1 MARNS
6 VNPFFGTHSETHVHQ
21 PSLKLAE
28 NGFAILQWGFILAAG
43 GMLYYYAQSD
53 GPVRDTLAEMFT
65 IFVSIVLEALPF
77 MLLGSLAGG
86 VIEVFVPQE
95 KLSSLLAQRK
105 LSAVLIAAGMGL
117 VFPVCECAIIP
128 VVRRLLRKG
137 IPFSAA
143 VAYLLAGPLVNP
155 IVAVSTA
162 VAYMGE
168 WRMVLLRLGFGY
180 AIATGVGLWMSWFFE
195 GKAVLRGEEGHGEHV
210 HQQGSSCNC
219 EDHLNLSHEHAEG
232 NTQPITFWGRVL
244 AAMGHASDDFLDVA
258 RFLVIG
264 AFLAG
269 VLRGLIT
276 ESSIVGL
283 MVGHPFVSIPL
294 MMVVAMLLNLCSEA
308 DAFVAASFRNLIPLP
323 GQMAF
328 MVLGPML
335 DLKLLLMYSGVFQ
348 KKVILVLASTTF
360 TAVLLGMIGL
370 GSFTR

>member
-1 MARNS
+1 MAHNS
-6 VNPFFGTHSETHVHQ
+6 VNPFSGTNAETHLHQ
-21 PSLKLAE
+21 PSLKLVGS
-28 NGFAILQWGFILAAG
+28 GFSILQWGFVLAAG
-43 GMLYYYAQSD
+43 GLLAYYAQSD

-86 VIEVFVPQE
+86 VIEVFVSQE
-95 KLSSLLAQRK
+95 KLSNLLAHRK

-128 VVRRLLRKG
+128 VIRRLLRKG
-137 IPFSAA
+137 VPFYAA

-155 IVAVSTA
+155 IVAASTA
-162 VAYMGE
+162 VAYMGD
-168 WRMVLLRLGFGY
+168 WRIVLLRLGFGY
-180 AIATGVGLWMSWFFE
+180 AIATGVGLCMSWLFE
-195 GKAVLRGEEGHGEHV
+195 GKPVLRGEEGRDEHA
-210 HQQGSSCNC
+210 HQYGSSCHGK
-219 EDHLNLSHEHAEG
+219 DHLNLCHEQTEG
-232 NTQPITFWGRVL
+232 NTQPATSGGRVL

-269 VLRGLIT
+269 VLRGLIA
-276 ESSIVGL
+276 ESTIVGM

-308 DAFVAASFRNLIPLP
+308 DAFVAASFQNLIPLP

-335 DLKLLLMYSGVFQ
+335 DLKLLLMYSGVFR
-348 KKVILVLASTTF
+348 KRVILVLASTTF
-360 TAVLLGMIGL
+360 TTVLFGMIGL
-370 GSFTR
+370 GIFMR